1 MLDNDDPDA
10 PNGGKTHLLRMSKET
25 RRMLDHICKQT
36 GYTPTQMLRLMIG
49 LTYGI
54 IPDGLTAA
62 ETLRALRKVY
72 EDNGLGRLS
81 HSSLKQCKIGL
92 RSQI

>member
-25 RRMLDHICKQT
+25 RRMLDHICKRT

-54 IPDGLTAA
+54 MPSGLTPPA
-62 ETLRALRKVY
+62 TLQAIHRVI
-72 EDNGLGRLS
+72 GRLDP
-81 HSSLKQCKIGL
+81 Q
-92 RSQI
+92 R